1 MKSDMKSH
9 LKFVHGER
17 DERRIEE
24 IVLKCSTVVERS
36 KNWVDPGFFV
46 FKGRSKKSVDSSVP
60 STSTPTSM
68 ETTTASTPAITP
80 SASVVRSMLATAVE
94 EGDAVEFNVHIPS
107 SLSLSTI
114 STAAKSTSPT
124 TTASSLEPA
133 TTTATTKISLLQYK
147 ARPAKELPI
156 LPPHVPSLLPSQDC
170 STQTSHLDLK
180 EAFLPPIPETIKDL
194 QEYIRTLCDHMDKVG
209 RLREAA
215 KEKLLFLQREGPS
228 LQREKEIHRKLE
240 SENRE
245 LRRQLAEA
253 KWRDSLFPPMVK

>member
-1 MKSDMKSH
+1 MKSH

-60 STSTPTSM
+60 STSTSTSM

-94 EGDAVEFNVHIPS
+94 EGDTVEFNVHIPS

-114 STAAKSTSPT
+114 STAS
-124 TTASSLEPA
+124 
-133 TTTATTKISLLQYK
+133 
-147 ARPAKELPI
+147 
-156 LPPHVPSLLPSQDC
+156 
-170 STQTSHLDLK
+170 
-180 EAFLPPIPETIKDL
+180 
-194 QEYIRTLCDHMDKVG
+194 
-209 RLREAA
+209 
-215 KEKLLFLQREGPS
+215 
-228 LQREKEIHRKLE
+228 
-240 SENRE
+240 
-245 LRRQLAEA
+245 
-253 KWRDSLFPPMVK
+253 